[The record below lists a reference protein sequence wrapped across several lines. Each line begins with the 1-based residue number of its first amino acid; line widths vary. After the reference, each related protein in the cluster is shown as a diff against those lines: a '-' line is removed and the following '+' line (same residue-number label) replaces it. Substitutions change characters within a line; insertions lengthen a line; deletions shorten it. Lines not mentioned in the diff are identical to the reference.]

1 LQRRVAVVVEV
12 AIVVLEVVL
21 VKVALMGAQCPV
33 DVRTLTG
40 SKESPNDETN
50 STTTA
55 CSHTSHMPPLQ
66 SARIVPIRERP

>member
-1 LQRRVAVVVEV
+1 LQRCVAVVVEV
-12 AIVVLEVVL
+12 AIVVLAVVL
-21 VKVALMGAQCPV
+21 VKVALMGAQCPL

-40 SKESPNDETN
+40 SKVSPNDETT

-66 SARIVPIRERP
+66 SARIAPIRKRL